1 MECVGENLGK
11 YVTFLYFV
19 FVLVC
24 FLMANLPLRWSN
36 PLNFG
41 WLRLQNYLFSA
52 SKEVRIQFEAV
63 LQTVVFFGTYWAMV
77 LMAFDDSQEEVIEFV
92 DGGFFYFF
100 VLITLFL
107 VFKYSVH
114 YFAFIEASVAEGRS
128 VAFVAKQVFKDALN
142 TLSLVLRFYIL
153 LLRVNV
159 YDTLDDF
166 LDSYYIF
173 VGDFDEDEYLNEL
186 FLSIYSSLLFL
197 SENDYDTSFLLEDEH
212 DFTND

>member
-1 MECVGENLGK
+1 VAENLARCAWFFSF
-11 YVTFLYFV
+11 TLT
-19 FVLVC
+19 LTC
-24 FLMANLPLRWSN
+24 FLLGSLPLRWSN
-36 PLNFG
+36 SLNFG
-41 WLRLQNYLFSA
+41 WVRLQNYLFSV
-52 SKEVRIQFEAV
+52 SKESRLQFEAV
-63 LQTVVFFGTYWAMV
+63 LQTLVFFAAYWAMV
-77 LMAFDDSQEEVIEFV
+77 LMAFDDSREEVIEFV

-100 VLITLFL
+100 VLVTLLL
-107 VFKYSVH
+107 VLKYSVH
-114 YFAFIEASVAEGRS
+114 YFAFIEASVVEGRS
-128 VAFVAKQVFKDALN
+128 VSFVAKQVFKDALN

-186 FLSIYSSLLFL
+186 FLSVYSSLLFF

-212 DFTND
+212 DFTGD